1 MNLPQILEKID
12 KLNALDPNKEVY
24 EGKEYPKEVL
34 YSERMTEMLWE
45 YISMPSEALQVA
57 ARGQHIQRW
66 SIPRSDYP
74 MDRPG
79 YLKWRTQLK
88 MMHGRILATLLTE
101 EGCNDNFITEVVDL
115 VTKKRLKNDPQTQQ
129 LEDVI
134 CLVFLKYYFK
144 EFAAKNTDE
153 KLIQIVQKTWGKMTS
168 KGHEAALKLP
178 LEDNELRLV
187 KAALA

>member
-101 EGCNDNFITEVVDL
+101 EGCNDDFITEVVDL

-153 KLIQIVQKTWGKMTS
+153 KLIQIVQKTWGKMTP